1 MALQTSPCKKHTGQR
16 HVRGGRKTETRG
28 RGCAARAAYDA
39 EDRRIEVDVAEA
51 AELAGLA
58 DDGAGPRET
67 EVRGDRRH
75 VHGRRRVGGAGIG
88 AGIGEREREADLA
101 FWRGQIVAIWA
112 VSGPFW
118 RAREM
123 AGGWDCSLSRLTCL
137 KYFFFP

>member
-1 MALQTSPCKKHTGQR
+1 MALQTSPCKKTHR
-16 HVRGGRKTETRG
+16 SEARPRGRRKTETRV

-88 AGIGEREREADLA
+88 AGIGEREREADLGILA
-101 FWRGQIVAIWA
+101 GTNSGDLGGFGA
-112 VSGPFW
+112 VL
-118 RAREM
+118 
-123 AGGWDCSLSRLTCL
+123 AGEGNGGRLGL
-137 KYFFFP
+137 

>member
-1 MALQTSPCKKHTGQR
+1 MMALQTSPCKKHTGQR

-28 RGCAARAAYDA
+28 RECAARAAYDA

-88 AGIGEREREADLA
+88 AGIGEREREADLGILA
-101 FWRGQIVAIWA
+101 GTNSGDLGGFGA
-112 VSGPFW
+112 VL
-118 RAREM
+118 
-123 AGGWDCSLSRLTCL
+123 AGEGNGGRLGL
-137 KYFFFP
+137 